1 MMVVREESDR
11 RDPDLGRDDVARTR
25 SRAAAT
31 VLVVLSALVASVVA
45 VLTAG
50 APASAVITP
59 KPLLSGVL
67 DRNGPPPDSLRDVVD
82 AYVVQVTWSKL
93 QPTRHSFRT
102 RALDRAFRQA
112 RHSGSRVKLRV
123 LAGVHAPGWAKRLG
137 GAPVSM
143 RDPHDG
149 QRGTVPR
156 FWTASF
162 GSAYADLQRR
172 LASRYDDRPVLA
184 EVVISR
190 CTTFYAEPFVR
201 QTSDRASRKALR
213 RAGYTVA
220 RDKRCH
226 HQEVAAHRVW
236 KRTRAGLALNPA
248 QFVTRGGGRTVDTG
262 FTIAMMRSCRNTLGR
277 RCVLENNSIR
287 SPIASLG
294 DQYHRMYAAMA
305 RRAPTLGFQTATAE
319 RIGSCADTLDWAADR
334 GASYVEIPW
343 NADEAGCTR
352 QVLSEFS
359 RQVD

>member
-1 MMVVREESDR
+1 M
-11 RDPDLGRDDVARTR
+11 ARTR
-25 SRAAAT
+25 ACAGAT
-31 VLVVLSALVASVVA
+31 VLVLVVLVVLTSLVAAPSAQAAATTSV
-45 VLTAG
+45 
-50 APASAVITP
+50 

-82 AYVVQVTWSKL
+82 AYVVQVSWSRL
-93 QPTRHSFRT
+93 QPGRHRFR
-102 RALDRAFRQA
+102 RGILDRALSRA
-112 RHSGSRVKLRV
+112 RRSDSRVKLRV

-137 GAPVSM
+137 GAPVPM

-156 FWTASF
+156 FWTTGF
-162 GSAYADLQRR
+162 GTAYADLQRR
-172 LASRYDDRPVLA
+172 LARRYDDNPVLG

-201 QTSDRASRKALR
+201 QTADPASRRALR
-213 RAGYTVA
+213 RAGYTIA

-236 KRTRAGLALNPA
+236 KRTRSGLALNPA
-248 QFVTRGGGRTVDTG
+248 QLVTRGGGRTVDTG
-262 FTIAMMRSCRNTLGR
+262 FTIAMMRSCRDTLGV

-294 DQYHRMYAAMA
+294 DEYQRMYAAMA
-305 RRAPTLGFQTATAE
+305 NRAPTIGFQTATAE
-319 RIGSCADTLDWAADR
+319 RMGSCAETLSWAADR

-343 NADEAGCTR
+343 NADEAGCTH
-352 QVLSEFS
+352 QVLYDFARRVS
-359 RQVD
+359 